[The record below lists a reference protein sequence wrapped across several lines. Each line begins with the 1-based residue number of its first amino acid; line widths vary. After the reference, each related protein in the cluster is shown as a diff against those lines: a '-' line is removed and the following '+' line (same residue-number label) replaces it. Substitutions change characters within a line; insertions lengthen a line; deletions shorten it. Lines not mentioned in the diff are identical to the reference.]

1 MDFFS
6 HKKEINKVV
15 SGLIMLIEDLQWYC
29 ENFVIYSFNV
39 IIEVRKKTL
48 HFHDNECFR
57 LLMSSRIIKS
67 LIRNI
72 DEYNKLNNSDDDNV
86 H

>member
-1 MDFFS
+1 
-6 HKKEINKVV
+6 
-15 SGLIMLIEDLQWYC
+15 MLIEDLQWYC

-39 IIEVRKKTL
+39 IIEVRKQTL

-72 DEYNKLNNSDDDNV
+72 EEYNKLNNSDDDNL
-86 H
+86 HCR